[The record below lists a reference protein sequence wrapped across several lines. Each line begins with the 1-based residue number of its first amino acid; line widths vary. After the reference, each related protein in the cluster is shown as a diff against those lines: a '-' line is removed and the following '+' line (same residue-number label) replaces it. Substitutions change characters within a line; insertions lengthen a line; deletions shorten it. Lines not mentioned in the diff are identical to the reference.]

1 MSTPAEAWSVQT
13 VLELSCSL
21 LGRPWSQLLLLGLL
35 TWMLW
40 RKGMPRV
47 MSCLRT
53 VYMRSVLLKGS
64 FQSCLGGEAGV
75 WGDQLHPVE
84 AMLALNVSTILA
96 VVQPAREESPAVSP
110 EYVEPLTIE

>member
-1 MSTPAEAWSVQT
+1 MEAWNVQT

-64 FQSCLGGEAGV
+64 FSHVLVGR
-75 WGDQLHPVE
+75 LHPVE
-84 AMLALNVSTILA
+84 AMLALNVSTTLA
-96 VVQPAREESPAVSP
+96 EVQPAREEPPAVSP
-110 EYVEPLTIE
+110 EYEEPLSIE